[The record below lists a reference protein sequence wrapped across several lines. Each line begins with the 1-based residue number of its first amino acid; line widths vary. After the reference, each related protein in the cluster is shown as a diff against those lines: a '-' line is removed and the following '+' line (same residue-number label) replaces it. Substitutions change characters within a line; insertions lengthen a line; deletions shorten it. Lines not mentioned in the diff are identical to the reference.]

1 MGLFSA
7 ILGGRSLDAILRRA
21 RACLAVDDFDEGLKV
36 VQSGLARFGPVS
48 VLRDVG
54 HLIRRAQARS
64 GMQAL
69 KDRVDQDSD
78 PDAHA
83 QLIALYRDV
92 GMESEMIRATE
103 RFMSEHPDRD
113 LPQLLRGEQWLEV
126 FFADLRA
133 RDGRA
138 AIDRLLRAGTLQP
151 DALKPRVMLAEIYF
165 AIGADKALL
174 GQTSAIQ
181 RLAGDDEVFAP
192 ILTALL
198 EVARPV
204 PHESVD
210 ALLATVE
217 VAGALVRDPSTWSGR
232 KRKGMASETESARLQ
247 RGLEKLVDG
256 ETADEAVAID
266 RAGAVVGHAGGS
278 GAGESPTEADE
289 DSALAGVARAVARSI
304 KVQAR
309 ELEMGAFRRCIVE
322 GPFGVMVVADA
333 AGGVVAARAGRGVDP
348 HRLSD
353 RLTVAVD
360 GIRGRNIS

>member
-1 MGLFSA
+1 MGLLSG

-21 RACLAVDDFDEGLKV
+21 KSCLAAGNFDEGLKV
-36 VQSGLARFGPVS
+36 VESGLARFGHAS
-48 VLRDVG
+48 VLRDTG
-54 HLIRRAQARS
+54 HLIRRAQARA

-69 KDRVDQDSD
+69 KDRIDQDSD

-92 GMESEMIRATE
+92 GMESEQIRATE
-103 RFMSEHPDRD
+103 RFIEEHPDRD
-113 LPQLLRGEQWLEV
+113 LPHLLRGEQLLET
-126 FFADLRA
+126 FLADLRS

-138 AIDRLLRAGTLQP
+138 AIDRLLRAGALQP
-151 DALKPRVMLAEIYF
+151 DALRPRVMLAEIYY

-174 GQTSAIQ
+174 GQSSAIQ

-192 ILTALL
+192 ILSAIL
-198 EVARPV
+198 EVAKSV
-204 PHESVD
+204 PNESVD

-217 VAGALVRDPSTWSGR
+217 VAGRLTRDPSTWSGR
-232 KRKGMASETESARLQ
+232 KRKGIASETEGSRLQ

-266 RAGAVVGHAGGS
+266 RSGALVGHAGRPGTAAGS
-278 GAGESPTEADE
+278 TDSDE
-289 DSALAGVARAVARSI
+289 DSALAGVARAVARTI

-333 AGGVVAARAGRGVDP
+333 SGGVVAARAGRGVDP

-353 RLTVAVD
+353 RLAVAVD
-360 GIRGRNIS
+360 GIRGRRIS